1 MAKVKLSFQRPP
13 KADATSLPAQD
24 SHGGRGLRGG
34 ADSRGES
41 GTGDVHPEQ
50 SKEDFSGAQSPS
62 DSEKEG
68 PEQPRKEP
76 PLQRLLA
83 EIGRGATVPAA
94 AERAGIRP
102 EIAELMVDYLERSG
116 RLQSATSLC
125 SSGLGACGTGTSD
138 QVRIHCAGCPL
149 SA

>member
-13 KADATSLPAQD
+13 KADAA
-24 SHGGRGLRGG
+24 
-34 ADSRGES
+34 SR
-41 GTGDVHPEQ
+41 
-50 SKEDFSGAQSPS
+50 
-62 DSEKEG
+62 

-138 QVRIHCAGCPL
+138 QVKIHCAGCPL

>member
-1 MAKVKLSFQRPP
+1 MGVGDVDLPDRATLLMAKVKLSFQRPP
-13 KADATSLPAQD
+13 KADAA
-24 SHGGRGLRGG
+24 
-34 ADSRGES
+34 SR
-41 GTGDVHPEQ
+41 
-50 SKEDFSGAQSPS
+50 
-62 DSEKEG
+62 

-138 QVRIHCAGCPL
+138 QVKIHCAGCPL